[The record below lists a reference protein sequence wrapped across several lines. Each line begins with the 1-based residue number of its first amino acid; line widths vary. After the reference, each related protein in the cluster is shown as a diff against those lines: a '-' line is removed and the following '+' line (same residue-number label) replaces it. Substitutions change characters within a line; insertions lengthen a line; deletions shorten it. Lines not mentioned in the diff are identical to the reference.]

1 MLCGSR
7 GFSAPTT
14 VRRRPQGGLNL
25 RSLRS
30 AEPVS
35 KMGSDEAFI
44 ATTEAKEED
53 RKIRLSD
60 RSGFQQQSKFK
71 FGQRRGEHV
80 FERGLTSE
88 ARRVAAEAEEGY
100 RLTSDSLNQRPGGLT
115 GGEEVRRIDPNTGED
130 VVYRRYAAPFGETLV
145 PSFHARFAVRGQVG
159 QLANTTH
166 SDSWELPESRAL
178 SNSSL
183 LAERRI
189 QHVLDAPEL
198 PLLEKVELLG
208 TAVGEVFS
216 KQLPLQ
222 PKIWTALFTVWGQA
236 HAAPLVDA
244 YSQKQSRLA
253 RPTMSSLPSSKD
265 SATTT
270 GFVTSSPGSLLMS
283 TQSLK
288 CLDWMKESYFHMRS
302 GFTAPTAQIMEA
314 MMGALALSGA
324 TDQPTVHLAHRILL
338 DADRFV
344 TLPTRTTYA
353 AYFDICNRCELMHFA
368 VKRFAD
374 AIDKLYIEPDAA
386 MATALLRGLHENGLV
401 EEAVAMLAR
410 MERIDADVQFLN
422 ASMETLL
429 LSNDARAVLASYDA
443 VITSNSTIMPSS
455 ETFTLMLLACERL
468 ADWSPVRRILSEMQH
483 HKVKG
488 DAQCLNLLLKGLLL
502 EKMNTFAHQL
512 YLTMRLKKIDVWPAV
527 EAALPTTIKSAVVTL
542 SRKRLKRLTK
552 DRQQLRGNEPM
563 ALTKHVVGQAQLLR
577 ESLHVKASP
586 PAAQVHDDG
595 LRQSTP
601 AHRETPQ
608 DARPSKAPVTI
619 DLDEL
624 LADHYKH
631 SGSATADRGVVLP
644 QQRRGWVARR
654 APQTTPR
661 SQLN

>member
-1 MLCGSR
+1 
-7 GFSAPTT
+7 
-14 VRRRPQGGLNL
+14 
-25 RSLRS
+25 
-30 AEPVS
+30 
-35 KMGSDEAFI
+35 MGSDEAFI
-44 ATTEAKEED
+44 ATKEAKVED

-60 RSGFQQQSKFK
+60 RSGFKQQAKFK
-71 FGQRRGEHV
+71 FGQRSGEHV
-80 FERGLTSE
+80 LERGLTSE

-159 QLANTTH
+159 QLTNTTH
-166 SDSWELPESRAL
+166 SDSWELPENRAL
-178 SNSSL
+178 SNPSL

-189 QHVLDAPEL
+189 QHLLDAPEL

-208 TAVGEVFS
+208 KAVGEVFS

-244 YSQKQSRLA
+244 YSQKQSRLTSS
-253 RPTMSSLPSSKD
+253 TMSSLPQSQDKQ
-265 SATTT
+265 TP
-270 GFVTSSPGSLLMS
+270 GVVTPSPGSLLMS

-302 GFTAPTAQIMEA
+302 GFTAPTAQVMEA

-422 ASMETLL
+422 VSMETLL

-443 VITSNSTIMPSS
+443 VITSKNSILPSS

-468 ADWSPVRRILSEMQH
+468 ADWTPVRRILSEMQN

-512 YLTMRLKKIDVWPAV
+512 YLTMRLKRIDVWPAV
-527 EAALPTTIKSAVVTL
+527 EAALPTTIKNAVVTL
-542 SRKRLKRLTK
+542 SRKRLKRLTR

-563 ALTKHVVGQAQLLR
+563 ALTKHVVSQAQLLR
-577 ESLHVKASP
+577 ESLHVTGSP

-595 LRQSTP
+595 HGRSTP
-601 AHRETPQ
+601 AHRETLR
-608 DARPSKAPVTI
+608 DATRPSKAPVTI

-624 LADHYKH
+624 LADHYQHFK
-631 SGSATADRGVVLP
+631 SATADKGVVLP
-644 QQRRGWVARR
+644 QQRRGWVPRR
-654 APQTTPR
+654 APQTTPH
-661 SQLN
+661 SQSN